1 RSLRSLAFFFDPPAP
16 ADPYT
21 LSRPDALPD
30 LTLRKMSASHCG
42 LLHGKE
48 HQFGNA
54 GIGCRPT
61 PVGEDSSDPRSNM
74 HEDSGMNS
82 VIPRLTAAQLPQLNI
97 DSSGGCRSAAAAP
110 LPDESVPL
118 FAVLAS
124 PTVPKAPDTA
134 HDMAGHQAPTISPVA
149 AVSR

>member
-61 PVGEDSSDPRSNM
+61 PVGEDGSDPRSNM

-82 VIPRLTAAQLPQLNI
+82 VIPDRKSTRLN
-97 DSSGGCRSAAAAP
+97 SSHVKS
-110 LPDESVPL
+110 SY
-118 FAVLAS
+118 AVFCLKKKRQ
-124 PTVPKAPDTA
+124 PTP
-134 HDMAGHQAPTISPVA
+134 
-149 AVSR
+149 